1 MNKQSESKLPLLLQ
15 QLKLRAMADLW
26 DNLSQ
31 QADQK
36 GWGSARFLELL
47 CEHELQVRESRRF
60 AKHLKEACL
69 PKGKTFSTYDFS
81 YVPKF
86 NKTQILTIA
95 TGGEWIKNGDNIL
108 VFGPSGIGKSHLV
121 SAIGAQLIE
130 KGYRVL
136 FSSTTNLIQQLQA
149 ARQSYSLPN
158 ALKKL
163 DKYDCLILDDLGYTQ
178 KDSEETNVL
187 FELISDR
194 YETRS
199 MIVTCNYP
207 FSRWEGI
214 FKDKTMA
221 VAAIDRLVHHS
232 IILEMNG
239 ESYRQ
244 SAAMKRAKSINQ
256 SKNKE

>member
-1 MNKQSESKLPLLLQ
+1 MSKQSESKLPL
-15 QLKLRAMADLW
+15 QLRQLNLRVMAELW
-26 DNLSQ
+26 DDLSRQ
-31 QADQK
+31 VDQK

-47 CEHELQVRESRRF
+47 CEYELQARESRRF
-60 AKHLKEACL
+60 AKRFKEAYL
-69 PKGKTFSTYDFS
+69 PKGKTFSTYDFL
-81 YVPKF
+81 YIPKL

-108 VFGPSGIGKSHLV
+108 VFGPSGTGKSHLV

-136 FSSTTNLIQQLQA
+136 FCSTTKLIQQLQA
-149 ARQSYSLPN
+149 ARKSYSLPN

-178 KDSEETNVL
+178 KDFEETNVL

-194 YETRS
+194 YERRS
-199 MIVTCNYP
+199 VIITCNYP
-207 FSRWEGI
+207 FSKWDGI

-232 IILEMNG
+232 IIIEMNA

-244 SAAMKRAKSINQ
+244 SAAMKRATNSKSKQ
-256 SKNKE
+256 EK